1 MGSSSEG
8 SIGSAISSAV
18 EVGIDRLT
26 RVGAGATGQRR
37 TSAKLRAGASVLPG
51 PHRRCSA
58 RA

>member
-26 RVGAGATGQRR
+26 RVGTGAKGQRPPLQ
-37 TSAKLRAGASVLPG
+37 KLRAGVSALPG
-51 PHRRCSA
+51 LHRRCSA

>member
-26 RVGAGATGQRR
+26 RVGTG
-37 TSAKLRAGASVLPG
+37 L
-51 PHRRCSA
+51 HRRCAA